1 MGIFTRTKRWR
12 TPAGDCYNLFS
23 DMAKQPHLL
32 VAGATGSGKSVLV
45 NGIIHNLL
53 HYGPV
58 SVKFILIDP
67 KRTEL
72 SDYQAMPHCMMYATE
87 PDEWIKALDLALN
100 VTEQR
105 FQEMHKRHEK
115 TYSGGDVYVIIDELA
130 FLMTAKKKEALPRIQ
145 KLGMIARAARVHM
158 IACTQ
163 TVKADVLPTTI
174 TCNFDARVALRTS
187 TAQQSRMIIGVN
199 GCEQF
204 PSPSIAQKAYCYYRN
219 GADLNLW
226 QVPKYSDSE
235 IESVIRWWTSSQCV
249 A

>member
-1 MGIFTRTKRWR
+1 MSLFRKHYK
-12 TPAGDCYNLFS
+12 TPASNELYTLFD
-23 DMAKQPHLL
+23 DMASQPHLL
-32 VAGATGSGKSVLV
+32 VAGATGSGKSVVV
-45 NGIIHNLL
+45 NGIIYNLL
-53 HYGPV
+53 HNGPEE
-58 SVKFILIDP
+58 SGLILIDP
-67 KRTEL
+67 KRVEL
-72 SDYQAMPHCMMYATE
+72 IKYKSVPHCIKYASE

-115 TYSGGDVYVIIDELA
+115 TYSGGDVYVIVDELA
-130 FLMTAKKKEALPRIQ
+130 FLMTAKKREALPRIQ
-145 KLGMIARAARVHM
+145 KLGMIARAAKVHM

-187 TAQQSRMIIGVN
+187 TAQQSRMVIGVN

-204 PSPSIAQKAYCYYRN
+204 PSPSIAHKAYCYYRN
-219 GADLNLW
+219 GADLSLW

-235 IESVIRWWTSSQCV
+235 IETVIKWWTSSQCV